1 MNLDPLARWYRFV
14 EYCAFG
20 RALERR
26 RFAYLDRLAEARK
39 VLILGEGDGRLLAR
53 LRLVAPGASI
63 DVIELSGEMIAL
75 ARSRIGSAESVRF
88 RQQDA
93 RMADFGVSDYDGVVT
108 CFFLDCFQEAEARE
122 IVSRLASALKPNGI
136 WLMSDFA
143 VPPRGWR
150 RWHAAAWIWTMYRFF
165 RITTG
170 LRTAWLP
177 PIEKLLVSAGLTRV
191 EHEEERAGLMVSE
204 LWRLNG

>member
-26 RFAYLDRLAEARK
+26 RFAYLDRLAEARR
-39 VLILGEGDGRLLAR
+39 VLILGEGDGRVVAR
-53 LRLVAPGASI
+53 LREVAPGASI
-63 DVIELSGEMIAL
+63 EVIELSGEMIAL
-75 ARSRIGSAESVRF
+75 ASLRIGSTVRVRF

-93 RMADFGVSDYDGVVT
+93 RLADFGVSDYDGVVT
-108 CFFLDCFQEAEARE
+108 CFFLDCFQEAEAQD
-122 IVSRLASALKPNGI
+122 IVSRLARALTPNGI

-143 VPPRGWR
+143 IPPRGWR
-150 RWHAAAWIWTMYRFF
+150 RWHAAVWIWTMYGFF

-177 PIEKLLVSAGLTRV
+177 PIEKLLAGAGLTRV

>member
-1 MNLDPLARWYRFV
+1 LARSYRFV

-26 RFAYLDRLAEARK
+26 RFAYLSRLAEARK
-39 VLILGEGDGRLLAR
+39 VLILGEGDGRVLAR
-53 LRLVAPGASI
+53 LREITPEALI

-75 ARSRIGSAESVRF
+75 ARSRIGSAERVRF

-93 RMADFGVSDYDGVVT
+93 RLADFGVSDYDAVVT
-108 CFFLDCFQEAEARE
+108 CFFLDCFQEEEAQD
-122 IVSRLASALKPNGI
+122 IVLRLAGALKPNGI

-150 RWHAAAWIWTMYRFF
+150 RWHAAVWIWTMYGFF

-177 PIEKLLVSAGLTRV
+177 PIETLLVSAGLTRV